1 MTSLSVSCTGWLE
14 RVGALLCK
22 VLETVGQHRD
32 SGCGGRRL
40 RGWTGGLGV
49 GDLTTFQQDVNDHA
63 PECEP
68 PFQELTVYA
77 HLGPSLEVTTVSCRV
92 AQEPQRLAFSYRI
105 VGGEG
110 HGSHGGRGGPPGC
123 WGGAGQGQPWSPS
136 SPTLFFRE

>member
-32 SGCGGRRL
+32 SGCGGKRL

-63 PECEP
+63 PECEA

-77 HLGPSLEVTTVSCRV
+77 HLGRSLEVTTVSCRV

-110 HGSHGGRGGPPGC
+110 HGGHGGRGGPPGC